1 MTAYVVTDN
10 ADRFVRLAAQ
20 YADCTRDSLPYKNN
34 EVVAPVG
41 RIARILDYLQRHK
54 NEKYIPA
61 SELEE
66 ALGFQLRRYN
76 SQLSNN
82 WDIMMLGYEY
92 VAGGR
97 GRGRGR
103 GNSATFRRIRK
114 N

>member
-1 MTAYVVTDN
+1 MYHT
-10 ADRFVRLAAQ
+10 
-20 YADCTRDSLPYKNN
+20 
-34 EVVAPVG
+34 PVG

-54 NEKYIPA
+54 SEKDIPA

-97 GRGRGR
+97 GRG
-103 GNSATFRRIRK
+103 NSATFIRIRK

>member
-1 MTAYVVTDN
+1 MTAYVLTDN

-20 YADCTRDSLPYKNN
+20 YTDCTRDSLPYKNN
-34 EVVAPVG
+34 EVVTPVG

-54 NEKYIPA
+54 SEKDIPT

-76 SQLSNN
+76 SQLSND

-92 VAGGR
+92 VSG
-97 GRGRGR
+97 GRGR
-103 GNSATFRRIRK
+103 GNSATFRRIRR